1 VRDSIMHDSI
11 IASRSSW
18 LRTLVIGLTLA
29 FAGVWGLGLI
39 GDQFAD
45 TSCGGG

>member
-1 VRDSIMHDSI
+1 MHDGI

-18 LRTLVIGLTLA
+18 LRTVIVGLTLA
-29 FAGVWGLGLI
+29 FAGVWGLGI
-39 GDQFAD
+39 VADQFPD

>member
-1 VRDSIMHDSI
+1 MHDGI

-18 LRTLVIGLTLA
+18 LRTVIVGLTLA
-29 FAGVWGLGLI
+29 YAGVSGLGFVA
-39 GDQFAD
+39 DQIPE